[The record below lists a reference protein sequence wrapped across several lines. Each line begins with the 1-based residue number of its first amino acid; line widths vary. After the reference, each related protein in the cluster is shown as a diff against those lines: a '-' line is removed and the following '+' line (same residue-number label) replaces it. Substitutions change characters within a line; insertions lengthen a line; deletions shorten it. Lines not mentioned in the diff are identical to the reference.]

1 PLFAELPHLAPEPSH
16 LLTLLGREA
25 IRALASIERG
35 LLHPVPDRLGGG
47 LELPAQLLWRS
58 SLPHQLNEPR
68 PKLWRVRSM
77 ALRHRGR
84 SLPPQPWGVHENR
97 SWVRTHPRGMKVEYL
112 RPAPRAGQRRTRV
125 VRRVRRKR
133 DVGASGTPHCCFEHG
148 EQTRDH
154 DRSCRPRR
162 LAEGGY
168 HGSHHRAWLWV
179 GRAQGE
185 Q

>member
-1 PLFAELPHLAPEPSH
+1 
-16 LLTLLGREA
+16 LTLLGREA

-84 SLPPQPWGVHENR
+84 SFPPQLWGVHETGATPQRAQTSSWAAAMSVSR
-97 SWVRTHPRGMKVEYL
+97 SEWDAAVGGLGCHRQRAARPRPSGTMTVTATPEARSLGERRAMNSETLKFRSLAGVRTLARHPGLVSAFIS
-112 RPAPRAGQRRTRV
+112 AP
-125 VRRVRRKR
+125 
-133 DVGASGTPHCCFEHG
+133 E
-148 EQTRDH
+148 
-154 DRSCRPRR
+154 
-162 LAEGGY
+162 
-168 HGSHHRAWLWV
+168 SH
-179 GRAQGE
+179 
-185 Q
+185 

>member
-1 PLFAELPHLAPEPSH
+1 M
-16 LLTLLGREA
+16 LLRREA
-25 IRALASIERG
+25 VRALAGVEGR
-35 LLHPVPDRLGGG
+35 LLHPVPDRLGRG
-47 LELPAQLLWRS
+47 LKLAPELLGRSAMPDQLDH
-58 SLPHQLNEPR
+58 LPPER
-68 PKLWRVRSM
+68 RRVRPM

-148 EQTRDH
+148 GKLVITIAPAGPGV
-154 DRSCRPRR
+154 SRR
-162 LAEGGY
+162 EGTM
-168 HGSHHRAWLWV
+168 
-179 GRAQGE
+179 E
-185 Q
+185 